1 MSDVPVGRLMS
12 TDLVTV
18 DVDSTAV
25 EAAARMLETSVSSML
40 VVDGAGRLEG
50 LLTGTDFVT
59 LVRDNDPEDE
69 TPVGTCMTTD
79 VVTASR
85 TDSVDT
91 LSALADGEY
100 THVPVTDDERVVVGM
115 LSTTD
120 LTQYLAERRRDGSS

>member
-18 DVDSTAV
+18 GVDATAA
-25 EAAARMLETSVSSML
+25 EAAARMSETGVTSIL

-59 LVRDNDPEDE
+59 LVRENDPEDE

-79 VVTASR
+79 VVTVSR
-85 TDSVDT
+85 TDSVDA
-91 LSALADGEY
+91 LSALADGTY
-100 THVPVTDDERVVVGM
+100 THLPVTDDERVVVGM

-120 LTQYLAERRRDGSS
+120 LTRYLAERG

>member
-18 DVDSTAV
+18 DVDATAA
-25 EAAARMLETSVSSML
+25 EAALRMLETGVNSIL

-59 LVRDNDPEDE
+59 LVRENDPEDE

-79 VVTASR
+79 VVTVSR
-85 TDSVDT
+85 TDSIDT
-91 LSALADGEY
+91 VSALADGEY
-100 THVPVTDDERVVVGM
+100 THLPVIDDERVVIGM

-120 LTQYLAERRRDGSS
+120 LTRHLAGRDRER

>member
-1 MSDVPVGRLMS
+1 MTDVPVERLMS

-18 DVDSTAV
+18 SV
-25 EAAARMLETSVSSML
+25 EATAAEAATLMLETGVNSIL
-40 VVDGAGRLEG
+40 IVDGAGRLEG

-59 LVRDNDPEDE
+59 LVRENDPEDE
-69 TPVGTCMTTD
+69 TPVGTCMTAD

-85 TDSVDT
+85 TDSVDA

-100 THVPVTDDERVVVGM
+100 THIPVTDDERVVVGM

-120 LTQYLAERRRDGSS
+120 LTRHLAERR